1 MAISIPGY
9 PFVFEPGD
17 VALSTSGNCNLRFG
31 GAAYVCHLD
40 GLPSRFLDAAPG
52 VYADATL
59 SLDVTITPQALAS
72 MRTASVGGAPVGTAN
87 LALGESTITDPLAVA
102 CSAGSGSDVSYALGT
117 LSATPGV
124 SVAASLQVQ
133 VGSSIDNPDYP
144 ATDPN
149 PLIYQPPTTTTSF
162 PFTTVNTTIA
172 MSGAGATFD
181 LGAVQADDSPISA
194 VAGGP
199 YTGVEGSPITFD
211 GSGSTFGC
219 GNATYDWTFG
229 DGGSA
234 TGAQPTHTFA
244 DNGTYHGT
252 LTVTEGARTDSTPFS
267 VTVDNAA
274 PAVDAGGNVSSAP
287 GSVVTFVGTATDP
300 SSVDQATLGY
310 TWNFGDGSPTASAA
324 AGSATHVYPNPG
336 TYDATLTVCDKDG
349 GCNVGTRRITVASQQ
364 RQPSLLVYFG
374 DFIGRTGSN
383 SDMRA
388 ILVDR
393 NARPLAGRTVTFTL
407 GGQTVSAT
415 TDSRGVA
422 STTLK
427 VSAGRGLYAVSATW
441 RPGGTD
447 AQQYAGSSMTLPFLV
462 LPR

>member
-1 MAISIPGY
+1 VGNHLSYGL
-9 PFVFEPGD
+9 G
-17 VALSTSGNCNLRFG
+17 ALSS
-31 GAAYVCHLD
+31 
-40 GLPSRFLDAAPG
+40 
-52 VYADATL
+52 
-59 SLDVTITPQALAS
+59 
-72 MRTASVGGAPVGTAN
+72 
-87 LALGESTITDPLAVA
+87 
-102 CSAGSGSDVSYALGT
+102 
-117 LSATPGV
+117 TPGV
-124 SVAASLQVQ
+124 HVQANLQVDTGNL
-133 VGSSIDNPDYP
+133 VDNPDP
-144 ATDPN
+144 TDPN
-149 PLIYQPPTTTTSF
+149 TLVREPKASPSF
-162 PFTTVNTTIA
+162 PFAAYDTALALSSTGITV
-172 MSGAGATFD
+172 D
-181 LGAVQADDSPISA
+181 LGAVQADDSTITA

-199 YTGVEGSPITFD
+199 YAGVEGSPVTFD
-211 GSGSTFGC
+211 GSASTFGC
-219 GNATYDWTFG
+219 GNAAYHWTFS

-234 TGAQPTHTFA
+234 DGVQPTHTFA
-244 DNGTYHGT
+244 DNGTYSGT

-274 PAVDAGGNVSSAP
+274 PAVDAGANVSGAP

-300 SSVDQATLGY
+300 SSIDQATLGY
-310 TWNFGDGSPTASAA
+310 TWDFGDGSPTASAA
-324 AGSATHVYPNPG
+324 AGTATHVYPTPG

-349 GCNVGTRRITVASQQ
+349 GCNVDVRRITVASQQ

-422 STTLK
+422 ATTLK
-427 VSAGRGLYAVSATW
+427 VTAGRGLYAVSATW